1 MLFPI
6 YCLSWKTLKDI
17 GPSSYTLNIR
27 IASLIFTLLNI
38 ERSPHQRHG
47 IGTKQIG
54 QTVKLRLTW
63 VAHTP
68 TFEANAKQKTC
79 VKIVLKSSS
88 T

>member
-1 MLFPI
+1 M
-6 YCLSWKTLKDI
+6 KDI
-17 GPSSYTLNIR
+17 GPSSYALNIH
-27 IASLIFTLLNI
+27 ISSLIFTLLNI

-47 IGTKQIG
+47 ISTKQIG

-68 TFEANAKQKTC
+68 PFKANAKQKTC